1 VVLVLGLKISLVMV
15 APVFSVCHVGQFL
28 QASANLCFVKKHF
41 FPTGHPVKNSFAALF
56 IFITLNSASNTIIG
70 SVIALKIE
78 LSFSLVLCILVRC
91 VYSLL
96 TTLRASEGV
105 FKCVDADFELYL
117 LVNKLYS
124 HKKILA
130 CFWVVSKRLF
140 EG

>member
-1 VVLVLGLKISLVMV
+1 MVLVLGLKISLVMV

-41 FPTGHPVKNSFAALF
+41 FPIGHPVKNSFAALF

-91 VYSLL
+91 VYPLL
-96 TTLRASEGV
+96 TTLRVSEGV

-124 HKKILA
+124 HKNNFSLLLG
-130 CFWVVSKRLF
+130 RY
-140 EG
+140 